1 MLPPAGGWRG
11 RLPYPQVMADTQEA
25 RQKQI
30 AISAIV
36 GTAILFV
43 IMLGALAVGN
53 AFLAGMCFLVLV
65 LGWFAVRSFL
75 KDRS

>member
-1 MLPPAGGWRG
+1 
-11 RLPYPQVMADTQEA
+11 MAETQDA

-30 AISAIV
+30 AIGAIV
-36 GTAILFV
+36 GTAILFI

-65 LGWFAVRSFL
+65 LGWFAVRSFM
-75 KDRS
+75 KGRA